1 MLRSESSLPLAISPG
16 EPAGIGPDICIKAEK
31 TLGPLPHRIYFT
43 DPDLIQERALLLGA
57 DLPVSVLSKATAYDP
72 EAMNIQ
78 PISLPFRSIP
88 GHIDSRAGPF
98 LLEALSQSVAACQT
112 ERCRGLITGPI
123 NKAVINQAGIAFT
136 GHTQWLAEET
146 GTARVVMML
155 ASSRLRVALVTT
167 HLALADVPAAITF
180 ENIVATLTI
189 LSKCL
194 QQQFH
199 IPHPEIVVCGLNP
212 HAGEQGYLGREE
224 IEIIQ
229 PALDHLKSKGLNLI
243 GPLPADTAFTEKQL
257 QTADA
262 VVAMYHDQGL
272 PVLKSQSF
280 GAAVNITLGLPIIRT
295 SVDHGTALDIA
306 GSGKADCG
314 SLLTAISMA
323 DRMSATANINHP

>member
-1 MLRSESSLPLAISPG
+1 MRFESSLPLAISPG
-16 EPAGIGPDICIKAEK
+16 EPAGIGPDICIAAEQS
-31 TLGPLPHRIYFT
+31 LGPLPHRIYFT
-43 DPDLIQERALLLGA
+43 DPDLIQERALLLGS
-57 DLPVSVLSKATAYDP
+57 DLPISVLSNSTPYNPDAI
-72 EAMNIQ
+72 NIQ
-78 PISLPFRSIP
+78 PISLPFRSVP

-98 LLEALSQSVAACQT
+98 LLEALSQSVAACQAA
-112 ERCRGLITGPI
+112 RCRGLVTGPI

-155 ASSRLRVALVTT
+155 ASSSLRVALVTT

-189 LSKCL
+189 LSECL
-194 QQQFH
+194 QQQFG
-199 IPHPEIVVCGLNP
+199 IPQPEIVVCGLNP

-229 PALDHLKSKGLNLI
+229 PALDHLKSRGLNLI

-257 QTADA
+257 KTADA

-323 DRMSATANINHP
+323 DRMSASANTKRL